1 MKKNKMLR
9 MASAMLVLT
18 LLTTSIIGGTFAKY
32 VTTDSG
38 SDAARV
44 AKFGVVATVA
54 GDLFGST
61 YKAAADGNTVTAHTE
76 NGGTVSS
83 KDGANV
89 VAPGTK
95 NDKGMTL
102 SVTGTPEVATKVTLG
117 KAVDADNK
125 EYANSDISL
134 EAGTYGVMVQ
144 YKGALTADNI
154 GNYYVKDA
162 DDNFTVATDAT
173 ATEVYELRDAATLD
187 AKYSPITWSV
197 DGTPVADQAAVQ
209 AAVENAFKTDATF
222 APNKPVA
229 ENKSVKIT
237 WEWAIGGTEGT
248 ITDQDRK
255 DTILGDMMADQDDAN
270 ITVVYQTADSAYTA
284 VKYAEDTTNANK
296 IVKATKADGTPV
308 ACLTVAF
315 NASLTVEQVD

>member
-32 VTTDSG
+32 VTTDSAQ
-38 SDAARV
+38 DAARV

-61 YKAAADGNTVTAHTE
+61 YKAVADGNTVTAYSE

-83 KDGANV
+83 KDAADV

-117 KAVDADNK
+117 KALDADNK

-134 EAGTYGVMVQ
+134 EAGEYGVMVQ
-144 YKGALTADNI
+144 YTGALTADNVED
-154 GNYYVKDA
+154 YYVKDA
-162 DDNFTVATDAT
+162 SGNFTTATDAT
-173 ATEVYELRDAATLD
+173 ATEVYELRDVAVVN
-187 AKYSPITWSV
+187 AKYAPITWYV
-197 DGTPVADQAAVQ
+197 DGTAVADQAAVQ
-209 AAVENAFKTDATF
+209 TKVEEAFKTDATF
-222 APNKPVA
+222 APNTLLN
-229 ENKSVKIT
+229 NKTVKIT
-237 WEWAIGGTEGT
+237 WEWAFGGDAGT

-255 DTILGDMMADQDDAN
+255 DTILGDMMAAQKGDDV
-270 ITVVYQTADSAYTA
+270 TVVAKTDAGYATVTYTEA
-284 VKYAEDTTNANK
+284 AAEGTANK
-296 IVKATKADGTPV
+296 IVTASANGAQV

>member
-32 VTTDSG
+32 VTTDSAQ
-38 SDAARV
+38 DAARV

-61 YKAAADGNTVTAHTE
+61 YKAADDNSVTAYAV

-83 KDGANV
+83 NDAAKV

-102 SVTGTPEVATKVTLG
+102 SVTGTPEVATKVILG
-117 KAVDADNK
+117 KALDADNK
-125 EYANSDISL
+125 EYANSDIYLASG
-134 EAGTYGVMVQ
+134 EYGVMVP
-144 YKGALTADNI
+144 YTGELTNDNI
-154 GNYYVKDA
+154 GNYYVKTGDTFA
-162 DDNFTVATDAT
+162 AATDPT
-173 ATEVYELRDAATLD
+173 ATDVYELCDVATVAADYYPL
-187 AKYSPITWSV
+187 TWSV
-197 DGTPVADQAAVQ
+197 DGTAVDNQAAVQ
-209 AAVENAFKTDATF
+209 TKVEEAFKTDATF
-222 APNKPVA
+222 EPNKLLN
-229 ENKSVKIT
+229 NKAVKIT
-237 WEWAIGGTEGT
+237 WAWEFSDVTTGIS
-248 ITDQDRK
+248 DQDRM
-255 DTILGDMMADQDDAN
+255 DTILGDMIAETA
-270 ITVVYQTADSAYTA
+270 TVVAKTAENTYTTVTYVEEEA
-284 VKYAEDTTNANK
+284 AAGSANK
-296 IVKATKADGTPV
+296 VVNAYAGDAKV